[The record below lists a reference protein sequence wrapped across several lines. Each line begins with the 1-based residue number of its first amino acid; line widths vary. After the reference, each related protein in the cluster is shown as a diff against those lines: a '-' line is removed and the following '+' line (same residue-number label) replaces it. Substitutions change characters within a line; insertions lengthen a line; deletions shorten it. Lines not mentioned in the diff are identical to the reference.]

1 MRKLANL
8 WKSSKAFRTA
18 MKCGSVC
25 LLSVPCFWVSL
36 SDGCAMLLLSAVW
49 GAIIYAYCAARSNE
63 EVGWH
68 LLFLVLAM
76 IAFFGVCVG
85 QNFVRILGL
94 VELEVLKSV
103 SQPLAQVSAIC
114 VGVALFV
121 APTIECVKERRLSN
135 K

>member
-1 MRKLANL
+1 MRKLVNL

-49 GAIIYAYCAARSNE
+49 SAIIYAYCAARSNE

-68 LLFLVLAM
+68 LLFLILAM
-76 IAFFGVCVG
+76 IAFLGVCVG

-94 VELEVLKSV
+94 VELGVLKSV

-121 APTIECVKERRLSN
+121 APTIECIKERRLSN